1 MIKTFILSSVAS
13 LDEGT
18 YDKLRKWL
26 RALIRSSIMISVS
39 GERQRV
45 AFFKAQRELIQSL

>member
-1 MIKTFILSSVAS
+1 MISSVAS

-39 GERQRV
+39 GEKQRI
-45 AFFKAQRELIQSL
+45 AFFEAQRQLIMNL